1 MEYQDFHMHGG
12 VVEDVQVNGDLHMH
26 GGVIERLVVKG
37 DCQQFGGIVER
48 RVIMGGGTV
57 IQQPTRSPKT
67 RVIYKDRVEYRDRIV
82 YRDREKVVYRDRT
95 SEDVAKELRTAKG
108 QAKYWLQKAETL
120 EGENA
125 RLRQVL
131 EDTERQKL
139 LDEIDDLREK
149 LKKARQRENV
159 AVQARK
165 DAERRANQTIANVW
179 DQYRPTKE
187 ACKQLYE
194 NLKAFLDCE
203 TE

>member
-1 MEYQDFHMHGG
+1 MMYQDIHIHGG
-12 VVEDVQVNGDLHMH
+12 VVESVQAARDVIIH
-26 GGVIERLVVKG
+26 GGVVERLTAHG
-37 DCQQFGGIVER
+37 DCKQYGGIVER
-48 RVIMGGGTV
+48 KI
-57 IQQPTRSPKT
+57 IQTGANANYQEPK
-67 RVIYKDRVEYRDRIV
+67 VIYKDRIQWRDRIV
-82 YRDREKVVYRDRT
+82 YRDREKVVYKTPKEAAD
-95 SEDVAKELRTAKG
+95 ELRTVKG
-108 QAKYWLQKAETL
+108 QARYWLKKSEELEAENKQL
-120 EGENA
+120 KLA
-125 RLRQVL
+125 L

-139 LDEIDDLREK
+139 LAEIDDLRGK
-149 LKKARQRENV
+149 LKRARQRENV

>member
-1 MEYQDFHMHGG
+1 MEYQDVHSHGG
-12 VVEDVQVNGDLHMH
+12 VVESVQAARDVIIH
-26 GGVIERLVVKG
+26 GGVVERLTAHG
-37 DCQQFGGIVER
+37 DCKQYGGIVER
-48 RVIMGGGTV
+48 RIIMAGGAAV
-57 IQQPTRSPKT
+57 AQQHTEQPK
-67 RVIYKDRVEYRDRIV
+67 VIYKDRIQWRDRIV
-82 YRDREKVVYRDRT
+82 YRDREKVVYKTPKEAAD
-95 SEDVAKELRTAKG
+95 ELRTVKG
-108 QAKYWLQKAETL
+108 QARYWMKKSEELEAENKQL
-120 EGENA
+120 KLA
-125 RLRQVL
+125 L

-139 LDEIDDLREK
+139 LAEIDDLQDK
-149 LKKARQRENV
+149 LKRARQRENV